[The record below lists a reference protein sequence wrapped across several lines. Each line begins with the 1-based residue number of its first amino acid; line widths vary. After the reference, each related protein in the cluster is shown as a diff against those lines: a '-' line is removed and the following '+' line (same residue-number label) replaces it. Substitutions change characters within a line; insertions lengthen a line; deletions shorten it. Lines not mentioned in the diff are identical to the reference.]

1 MKTMKIWRLAF
12 AMLAAFSLASC
23 SSDEPRYADP
33 EAHEKTVQLN
43 EQYGPLMVG
52 TWHYENISETQRYF
66 ECLMFQADGTLTGMR
81 KWQTRKLVT
90 IDDKE
95 QYTDWEDVELSGTF
109 KGTWQLRYW
118 SPEGNSGKMRN
129 CLQLTATYDD
139 AGRDYMAYSCALTF
153 AYADA
158 TTLRIQGYY
167 VKAPD
172 GWINYQRG
180 PSEPSF

>member
-1 MKTMKIWRLAF
+1 MMKQAGLLFLLIVALAF
-12 AMLAAFSLASC
+12 ASC
-23 SSDEPRYADP
+23 GSDEPRYADP

-52 TWHYENISETQRYF
+52 TWHYENISDTQRYF
-66 ECLMFQADGTLTGMR
+66 ER
-81 KWQTRKLVT
+81 
-90 IDDKE
+90 
-95 QYTDWEDVELSGTF
+95 
-109 KGTWQLRYW
+109 
-118 SPEGNSGKMRN
+118 
-129 CLQLTATYDD
+129 
-139 AGRDYMAYSCALTF
+139 LTF
-153 AYADA
+153 AYADK

>member
-1 MKTMKIWRLAF
+1 MKTMKIWRIIF
-12 AMLAAFSLASC
+12 MMLAAFSLVSC
-23 SSDEPRYADP
+23 GSDEPRYADP

-52 TWHYENISETQRYF
+52 TWHYENISDTQRYF
-66 ECLMFQADGTLTGMR
+66 ERLTFQADG
-81 KWQTRKLVT
+81 
-90 IDDKE
+90 
-95 QYTDWEDVELSGTF
+95 
-109 KGTWQLRYW
+109 
-118 SPEGNSGKMRN
+118 
-129 CLQLTATYDD
+129 
-139 AGRDYMAYSCALTF
+139 
-153 AYADA
+153 

>member
-1 MKTMKIWRLAF
+1 MKQAKLLFLLIAALAF
-12 AMLAAFSLASC
+12 ASC
-23 SSDEPRYADP
+23 GSDEPRYADP

-52 TWHYENISETQRYF
+52 TWHYENISDTQRYF
-66 ECLMFQADGTLTGMR
+66 ERLTFQADGTLTGMR
-81 KWQTRKLVT
+81 KWQTRKPVT
-90 IDDKE
+90 IDGKE
-95 QYTDWEDVELSGTF
+95 QHTDWEDVELSGTF
-109 KGTWQLRYW
+109 TGTWQLRYW
-118 SPEGNSGKMRN
+118 SPEG
-129 CLQLTATYDD
+129 
-139 AGRDYMAYSCALTF
+139 MAYSCALTF